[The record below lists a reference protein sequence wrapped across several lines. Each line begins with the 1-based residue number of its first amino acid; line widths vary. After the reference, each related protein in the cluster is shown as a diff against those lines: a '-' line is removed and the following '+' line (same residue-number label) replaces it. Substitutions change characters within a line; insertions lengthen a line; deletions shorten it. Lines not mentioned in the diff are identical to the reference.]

1 MANHSSGFKKIYWG
15 ENNSTE
21 VQFHT
26 AESLPEKT
34 DNITSVMGAI
44 FHEGKLLLTKPRRG
58 WGLPGGHIEAN
69 ESPEE
74 CLKRECIEEA
84 GVEIDNLKL
93 IGYWKTRK
101 LINLDSNKQ
110 YPNEGYQLLYIA
122 KAAKINDFIPMHEVT
137 DRKFVYPDEVKK
149 FHHNYENFEEILK
162 YIISIMSF

>member
-1 MANHSSGFKKIYWG
+1 MVYNTSEFKKIYWG

-26 AESLPEKT
+26 AESLPNNT

-44 FHEGKLLLTKPRRG
+44 FLEGKLLLTKPRRG
-58 WGLPGGHIEAN
+58 WGLPGGHIEEN

-74 CLKRECIEEA
+74 SLKRECIEEA

-110 YPNEGYQLLYIA
+110 YPNEGYQLLFIA
-122 KAAKINDFIPMHEVT
+122 EAAKINDFIPMHEVS
-137 DRKFVYPDEVKK
+137 DRKFVYPDEVKNI
-149 FHHNYENFEEILK
+149 HHNYENFEEILK
-162 YIISIMSF
+162 YIISM

>member
-26 AESLPEKT
+26 AESLPKNT

-122 KAAKINDFIPMHEVT
+122 QAPKINDFIPMHEVT